1 MWLSRRQAS
10 VFAFVMAGLA
20 QPDVASAEVTIAK
33 ADGWIISTDGRVNGF
48 VSHVWGDNR
57 PEGLEGLNW
66 VGFNELTSGGEANAE
81 GKLRTTKIRSGY
93 LPSVLAFNVRKPVS
107 ETFTL
112 SGRVEIGLQ
121 IANIQPSFVANPT
134 WMDPRAVYADLAGS
148 WGSVRAGRDFGFFSR
163 GNLFMNYELG
173 HGYGLGFPCAYLTM
187 YGGACGHVGF
197 GTLWPDFHA
206 QISYSTPWFGD
217 VVQVSAG
224 IFDPRSIETKNW
236 FLMPWPRF
244 EGEAVAKYNWKD
256 GWGLKAWAN
265 GAFQT
270 VGIGYEPRDP
280 LTNEVIGARQERFQ
294 NAYGVG
300 GGIQAYLGPFKAG
313 VSGYGGRGLDAF
325 EFLSFNPI
333 IAGRASSVPDGMGG
347 TIPVQPHEIE
357 LRTSKGYLAHA
368 MFTLGPASVMAGF
381 GQALLDRIPE
391 DGPLEAPMTAML
403 RTQTG
408 ISAGVFYRIE
418 NAVIGLDYF
427 NAHYGFDPLN
437 TGTLEAPN
445 FIDIEQRIHVVNSGV
460 TVEW

>member
-1 MWLSRRQAS
+1 MWLSRKQAS
-10 VFAFVMAGLA
+10 MFAFVVAGLA
-20 QPDVASAEVTIAK
+20 QPGVASAELKLVEAG
-33 ADGWIISTDGRVNGF
+33 GWTVSTDGRVNGF
-48 VSHVWGDNR
+48 VSHVWGDKR

-66 VGFNELTSGGEANAE
+66 VGFDEATSGHEVNAE
-81 GKLRTTKIRSGY
+81 GKIRTTKIRSGY
-93 LPSVLAFNVRKPVS
+93 VPAVLAFNVRKPVS
-107 ETFTL
+107 KNFTI

-121 IANIQPSFVANPT
+121 IANIQPSSVANPT
-134 WMDPRAVYADLAGS
+134 WMDPRAVYADLAGP

-173 HGYGLGFPCAYLTM
+173 HGYGVGFPCAFLTM

-217 VVQVSAG
+217 IVQVSAG

-270 VGIGYEPRDP
+270 VGYGYDVLDP
-280 LTNEVIGARQERFQ
+280 VTMEVTDRKERFQ
-294 NAYGVG
+294 NAYGYG
-300 GGIQAYLGPFKAG
+300 GGILGYLGPVKAG
-313 VSGYGGRGLDAF
+313 VSGYGGRGMDAF

-333 IAGRASSVPDGMGG
+333 IVGRASQLPDG
-347 TIPVQPHEIE
+347 TQIPTEDIE
-357 LRTSKGYLAHA
+357 LRTSKGFLAEA
-368 MFTLGPASVMAGF
+368 SFTLGSTWVMAGY

-391 DGPLEAPMTAML
+391 DGPLETPNLAVL

-408 ISAGVFYRIE
+408 ISAGVFHRID

-437 TGTLEAPN
+437 TGTATEWK
-445 FIDIEQRIHVVNSGV
+445 FIEIEQRVQIVNAGV

>member
-1 MWLSRRQAS
+1 
-10 VFAFVMAGLA
+10 
-20 QPDVASAEVTIAK
+20 
-33 ADGWIISTDGRVNGF
+33 
-48 VSHVWGDNR
+48 
-57 PEGLEGLNW
+57 
-66 VGFNELTSGGEANAE
+66 
-81 GKLRTTKIRSGY
+81 
-93 LPSVLAFNVRKPVS
+93 
-107 ETFTL
+107 
-112 SGRVEIGLQ
+112 
-121 IANIQPSFVANPT
+121 
-134 WMDPRAVYADLAGS
+134 
-148 WGSVRAGRDFGFFSR
+148 
-163 GNLFMNYELG
+163 MNYELG
-173 HGYGLGFPCAYLTM
+173 HGYGLGFPCAYSLM
-187 YGGACGHVGF
+187 FGGACGHVGF

-236 FLMPWPRF
+236 FLTPWPRF
-244 EGEAVAKYNWKD
+244 EGEAVAKYNWKE

-280 LTNEVIGARQERFQ
+280 ITNEVIGDREERFQ
-294 NAYGVG
+294 NAYGYG

-313 VSGYGGRGLDAF
+313 VAGYGGRGMDAF

-333 IAGRASSVPDGMGG
+333 IVGRASSLPDGMGG
-347 TIPVQPHEIE
+347 VIPVLSQEVE
-357 LRTSKGYLAHA
+357 LRTSKGFLAHA
-368 MFTLGPASVMAGF
+368 MFSLGPAWVMAGF
-381 GQALLDRIPE
+381 GQALLDRIPL

-408 ISAGVFYRIE
+408 ISAGVFYRIA

-437 TGTLEAPN
+437 TGSLEAPV
-445 FIDIEQRIHVVNSGV
+445 FVDIEQRIHVVNSGL

>member
-1 MWLSRRQAS
+1 MWLSKRQAS

-20 QPDVASAEVTIAK
+20 QPGVARAEVELAK
-33 ADGWIISTDGRVNGF
+33 AGGWTVTTDGRVNGF

-57 PEGLEGLNW
+57 PEGLQGLNW
-66 VGFNELTSGGEANAE
+66 VGFDELTSGNEVNAE

-93 LPSVLAFNVRKPVS
+93 LPSVLAFNVRNKVS
-107 ETFTL
+107 ETFTI

-121 IANIQPSFVANPT
+121 IANIQPAFIANPT
-134 WMDPRAVYADLAGS
+134 WMDPRAVYADLAGP

-173 HGYGLGFPCAYLTM
+173 HGYGVGFPCAYLTM

-224 IFDPRSIETKNW
+224 VFDPRSIEARSW
-236 FLMPWPRF
+236 LLMPWPRF
-244 EGEAVAKYNWKD
+244 EGEAVAKYNWKE
-256 GWGLKAWAN
+256 GWGVKAWAN

-270 VGIGYEPRDP
+270 VGIGYDVTDP
-280 LTNEVIGARQERFQ
+280 VTQEVLDRRERFQ
-294 NAYGVG
+294 NAYGYG

-313 VSGYGGRGLDAF
+313 VAGYGGRGLDAF

-333 IAGRASSVPDGMGG
+333 IVGRATQVPQD
-347 TIPVQPHEIE
+347 IE

-368 MFTLGPASVMAGF
+368 MFTFRSASVMAGF

-391 DGPLEAPMTAML
+391 DGPLETPNTATL

-408 ISAGVFYRIE
+408 ISAGVFYRID

-437 TGTLEAPN
+437 TADTAEAPV
-445 FIDIEQRIHVVNSGV
+445 FVDIEQRVQVVNSGV

>member
-20 QPDVASAEVTIAK
+20 QPGVAKAEVELAK
-33 ADGWIISTDGRVNGF
+33 VGGWTFTTDGRVNGF
-48 VSHVWGDNR
+48 VSHVWGDSR

-66 VGFNELTSGGEANAE
+66 VGFDESTAGGEVNAE
-81 GKLRTTKIRSGY
+81 GKLRTTRIRSGY
-93 LPSVLAFNVRKPVS
+93 VPSVLAFNVRKALS
-107 ETFTL
+107 ETFTI

-121 IANIQPSFVANPT
+121 IANIQPSAVANPT
-134 WMDPRAVYADLAGS
+134 WMEPRAVYADLAGS

-173 HGYGLGFPCAYLTM
+173 HGYGLGFPCAYVTM
-187 YGGACGHVGF
+187 YGGGCGHVGF

-217 VVQVSAG
+217 IVQASAG

-236 FLMPWPRF
+236 FLTPWPRF
-244 EGEAVAKYNWKD
+244 EGEVVAKYNWKD

-270 VGIGYEPRDP
+270 VGYGYDVRDP
-280 LTNEVIGARQERFQ
+280 ATNEVIDRRERFQ
-294 NAYGVG
+294 NAYGYG
-300 GGIQAYLGPFKAG
+300 GGIQGYLGPFKVG
-313 VSGYGGRGLDAF
+313 VAGYGGRGLDGF
-325 EFLSFNPI
+325 EFLSFNPVI
-333 IAGRASSVPDGMGG
+333 FGRASQRPDGMGG
-347 TIPVQPHEIE
+347 MREVLTHEIE

-368 MFTLGPASVMAGF
+368 SFSLGSAWVMAGF
-381 GQALLDRIPE
+381 GQALIDRIPE
-391 DGPLEAPMTAML
+391 DGPYETPDTAIL

-408 ISAGVFYRIE
+408 ISAGAFYRID

-437 TGTLEAPN
+437 TGTLTERN
-445 FIDIEQRIHVVNSGV
+445 FVEIEQRVQMVNSGV

>member
-20 QPDVASAEVTIAK
+20 QPGVARAEVELAK
-33 ADGWIISTDGRVNGF
+33 AGGWTVTTDGRVNGF

-57 PEGLEGLNW
+57 PEGLQGLNW
-66 VGFNELTSGGEANAE
+66 VGFDELTSGNEVNAE

-93 LPSVLAFNVRKPVS
+93 LPSVLAFNVRNKVS
-107 ETFTL
+107 ETFTI

-121 IANIQPSFVANPT
+121 IANIQPAFIANPT

-173 HGYGLGFPCAYLTM
+173 HGYGVGFPCAYLTM

-224 IFDPRSIETKNW
+224 VFDPRSIEARSW
-236 FLMPWPRF
+236 LLMPWPRF
-244 EGEAVAKYNWKD
+244 EGEAVAKYNWKE
-256 GWGLKAWAN
+256 GWGVKAWAN

-270 VGIGYEPRDP
+270 VGIGYDVTDP
-280 LTNEVIGARQERFQ
+280 VTQEVLDRRERFQ
-294 NAYGVG
+294 NAYGYG

-333 IAGRASSVPDGMGG
+333 IVGRATQVPQD
-347 TIPVQPHEIE
+347 IE

-368 MFTLGPASVMAGF
+368 MFTFRSASVMAGF

-391 DGPLEAPMTAML
+391 DGPLETPNTATL

-408 ISAGVFYRIE
+408 ISAGVFYRID

-437 TGTLEAPN
+437 TADTAEAPV
-445 FIDIEQRIHVVNSGV
+445 FVDIEQRVQVVNSGV